1 MTITSISKDVEQLEF
16 SYIAIHWECKLVQSL
31 RKAVVINKFEN
42 AHSLWPRNSN
52 PRYIPHRNS
61 STYNQKTC
69 VIIFTVLLF
78 ILTPNSKQSKNSL
91 SVEWMNNQW
100 YYSNK
105 WIIYNNANKKLQLH
119 ATLQTSKKH
128 DTEPKKATREYV
140 LLDFIYIKFIIGKS
154 NLWC

>member
-100 YYSNK
+100 YLVWEIPGVQVLEPLLLRLSH
-105 WIIYNNANKKLQLH
+105 LLLH
-119 ATLQTSKKH
+119 ADKVLDVNSSSSSSVFNLAGTLYS
-128 DTEPKKATREYV
+128 DWSW
-140 LLDFIYIKFIIGKS
+140 I
-154 NLWC
+154 